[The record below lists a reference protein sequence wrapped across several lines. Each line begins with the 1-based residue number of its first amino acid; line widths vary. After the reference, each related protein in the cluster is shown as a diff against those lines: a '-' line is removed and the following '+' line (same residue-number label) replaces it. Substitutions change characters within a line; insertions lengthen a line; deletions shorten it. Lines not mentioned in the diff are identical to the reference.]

1 MFLILYYLM
10 IMEKKFFFDPGDY
23 FVFIQ
28 KA

>member
-1 MFLILYYLM
+1 
-10 IMEKKFFFDPGDY
+10 MEKKFFFDPGDY